1 MNPYLN
7 KALGGARKSV
17 DGIATAWKDA
27 SPATKLSLGVSATG
41 LGISAANFANG
52 RRMTNLADNRN
63 KIESQSLNALKKIHE
78 TLENN
83 TNV

>member
-7 KALGGARKSV
+7 KALGGAKRGV
-17 DGIATAWKDA
+17 DSITTAWNDA

-41 LGISAANFANG
+41 LGISAANFVNG
-52 RRMTNLADNRN
+52 RRMTDLADNRN

-78 TLENN
+78 TLENK